1 MWKIKKVTARILL
14 CVFLVVITTG
24 CGGGNTAGNAA
35 GNAVTGTE
43 AGEVKGTQTETDS
56 GEANTDISG
65 TAEADLEESEGAGET
80 GEKENEEAADREAAA
95 GIEIPEK
102 AYFRED
108 GGVSIDVFAMD
119 TYMTLLAYGDRAED
133 AVLAAAKEIH
143 SLDDRLSTGKADSEV
158 SVLNAAGG
166 GTASELVQYLVRQS
180 LKLYKET
187 GGLFDIAIYPVMKLW
202 GFPDQEYRVPE
213 KSQIEEALK
222 LTDASAI
229 SFVKKAAEG
238 SSAEGTSAKG
248 GQEASDQSGAGDT
261 SGEAAAE
268 KGVRETSDQSG
279 AGDTS
284 GEAAAEK
291 GGQETADQSAAGD
304 SSETGMPEEDG
315 AEQAR
320 LEEVLFEAAFAEEDA
335 SGADI
340 SKAASSKAASSKAA
354 SSKAASSK
362 AASSKAA
369 SEPEEVELRFGIPGM
384 EIDLGGIAKGY
395 TGNRVMEIFRQY
407 GISHGLISLG
417 GNVQALGAKNDEGK
431 AWRIAVQNPKGGE
444 DYLGVL
450 DIKDRA
456 VITSGGYE
464 RYFEQDGI
472 RYHHIIDPRTGYPA
486 DSGMISV
493 TIISEDGTLAD
504 GLSTSLFIM
513 GKEKAEKLWRAHA
526 DRFDYILEDAGGTL
540 YVTEGVK
547 DLLTTSH
554 RTVVITR

>member
-1 MWKIKKVTARILL
+1 MRKMKKVTARILL
-14 CVFLVVITTG
+14 CVFLVLITAG
-24 CGGGNTAGNAA
+24 CGAGKTAGNAA
-35 GNAVTGTE
+35 GNDVTGKETE
-43 AGEVKGTQTETDS
+43 KVKGTQTEEDPAGT
-56 GEANTDISG
+56 NTDVSG
-65 TAEADLEESEGAGET
+65 KA
-80 GEKENEEAADREAAA
+80 AADREESESSGETGGKESPKAADAEAAA
-95 GIEIPEK
+95 KIEIPEK

-143 SLDDRLSTGKADSEV
+143 SLDDRLSTGKADSEI
-158 SVLNAAGG
+158 SVLNASGG
-166 GTASELVQYLVRQS
+166 GTASELVQYLVSQS

-202 GFPDQEYRVPE
+202 GFPDQDYRVPE
-213 KSQIEEALK
+213 KAQIEEALK

-229 SFVKKAAEG
+229 SIVKKTAQDSPEEAAPEKD
-238 SSAEGTSAKG
+238 SP
-248 GQEASDQSGAGDT
+248 EAADQSGAG
-261 SGEAAAE
+261 AASAE
-268 KGVRETSDQSG
+268 ESP
-279 AGDTS
+279 
-284 GEAAAEK
+284 EK
-291 GGQETADQSAAGD
+291 SSQETAGQPGSDISQ
-304 SSETGMPEEDG
+304 ETTLTEEAG

-320 LEEVLFEAAFAEEDA
+320 LEETLLKAAFAEEATTETDL
-335 SGADI
+335 
-340 SKAASSKAASSKAA
+340 SKAASSKE
-354 SSKAASSK
+354 
-362 AASSKAA
+362 A

-407 GISHGLISLG
+407 GIRHGLISLG
-417 GNVQALGAKNDEGK
+417 GNIQALGAKSDDGK
-431 AWRIAVQNPKGGE
+431 AWRIAIQNPKGGE
-444 DYLGVL
+444 GYLGVL

-486 DSGMISV
+486 DSGLISV

-513 GKEKAEKLWRAHA
+513 GKEEAEKLWRAHA
-526 DRFDYILEDAGGTL
+526 DRFDYILEEADGTL

-554 RTVVITR
+554 RTVLITR

>member
-1 MWKIKKVTARILL
+1 MRKMKKVTARILL
-14 CVFLVVITTG
+14 CVFLVLITAG
-24 CGGGNTAGNAA
+24 CGAGKTAGNAA
-35 GNAVTGTE
+35 GNDVTGKETE
-43 AGEVKGTQTETDS
+43 KVKGTQTEEDPAGT
-56 GEANTDISG
+56 NTDVSG
-65 TAEADLEESEGAGET
+65 KAAADREESESSGET
-80 GEKENEEAADREAAA
+80 GEKESQEAADAEAAA
-95 GIEIPEK
+95 KIEIPEK

-143 SLDDRLSTGKADSEV
+143 SLDDRLSTGKADSEI
-158 SVLNAAGG
+158 SALNASGG
-166 GTASELVQYLVRQS
+166 GTASELVQYLVSQS

-202 GFPDQEYRVPE
+202 GFPDQDYRVPE
-213 KSQIEEALK
+213 KAQIEEALK

-229 SFVKKAAEG
+229 SIVKKAAQDSPEEAAPEKDSPEAADQSG
-238 SSAEGTSAKG
+238 ADVTSAEAAPEKDSP
-248 GQEASDQSGAGDT
+248 EAADQSGAG
-261 SGEAAAE
+261 AASAE
-268 KGVRETSDQSG
+268 ESP
-279 AGDTS
+279 
-284 GEAAAEK
+284 EK
-291 GGQETADQSAAGD
+291 SSQETAGQPGSDISQ
-304 SSETGMPEEDG
+304 ETTLTEEAG

-320 LEEVLFEAAFAEEDA
+320 LEETLLKAAFAEEAATETDL
-335 SGADI
+335 
-340 SKAASSKAASSKAA
+340 SKAASSKE
-354 SSKAASSK
+354 
-362 AASSKAA
+362 A

-407 GISHGLISLG
+407 GIRHGLISLG
-417 GNVQALGAKNDEGK
+417 GNIQALGAKNDDGK
-431 AWRIAVQNPKGGE
+431 AWRIAIQNPKGGE

-486 DSGMISV
+486 DSGLISV

-513 GKEKAEKLWRAHA
+513 GKEEAEKLWRAHA
-526 DRFDYILEDAGGTL
+526 DRFDYILEEADGTL
-540 YVTEGVK
+540 YVTEGIK

-554 RTVVITR
+554 RTVLITR